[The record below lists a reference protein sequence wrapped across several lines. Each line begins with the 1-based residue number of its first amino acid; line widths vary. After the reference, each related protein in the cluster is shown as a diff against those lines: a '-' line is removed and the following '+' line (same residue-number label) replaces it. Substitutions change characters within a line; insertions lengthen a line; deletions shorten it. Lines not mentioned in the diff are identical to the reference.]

1 MRLRERIAKL
11 ERRRPKEPVRCWL
24 SEDGVMAESQGERLP
39 ISEIEKLPGENIVVI
54 VDYGDD
60 GDAT

>member
-24 SEDGVMAESQGERLP
+24 SEDGVTAESQGERLP
-39 ISEIEKLPGENIVVI
+39 ISEIEKLPGEHFVVVI
-54 VDYGDD
+54 DLTDD